1 MGATESD
8 DPAYTDVLIIGAG
21 ISGINAAYRIHE
33 KCPGLTYTLL
43 ERRERIGGTWDLFR
57 YPGIRSDSDI
67 FTLSYP
73 YEPWT
78 RPENVADGGDIR
90 AYLTETARKYG
101 IDRHIRFNTH
111 VLSADWDSAT
121 DTWTLHTEQDGQPR
135 DYRARFVFFG
145 TGYYNYDEPYTP
157 DFPGINDFRGEVV
170 HPQFWPESLDHT
182 GKRVVVIGSGAT
194 AISLVPAMARTAG
207 HVTMLQRSPTYMM
220 SSPRINPAVQAI
232 RKVLPRRVA
241 HQVVRV
247 RNAMV
252 QYVAYH
258 LFRAAPR
265 LGRWV
270 IRKATISV
278 LPKGYPVD
286 VHFKPRYNPWD
297 QRMCLVLDKDIFEG
311 ISSGRVDV
319 VTDHI
324 DHFDA
329 DGIVLTSGNRIDA
342 DIVVTATGLQLQ
354 ALGGITLRVD
364 GDEVKPT
371 ERFVYKEF
379 LLEDVP
385 NMAWC
390 IGYTNA
396 SWTLRADMTAKAV
409 AKLLAYMGS
418 HGYTHA
424 YPHKGSTPIAEKRT
438 WDLEAGYI
446 QRSEHALPRSG
457 TKRPWHV
464 RHNYLLD
471 AIDHRFDRIDESMVF
486 GRAPAAVQVPASAPS
501 PAPPSAPRAGAS
513 AVEPAAS

>member
-1 MGATESD
+1 MGANEPG
-8 DPAYTDVLIIGAG
+8 DPEYSDVLIIGAG
-21 ISGINAAYRIHE
+21 ISGLGAAYRIHE

-43 ERRERIGGTWDLFR
+43 ERRARIGGTWDLFR

-78 RPENVADGGDIR
+78 RPENVADGADIR
-90 AYLTETARKYG
+90 EYLTQTAHKHG
-101 IDRHIRFNTH
+101 IDRHIQFNTH
-111 VLSADWDSAT
+111 VLSADWDSTT
-121 DTWTLHTEQDGQPR
+121 DTWTLHTERDGEAK

-157 DFPGINDFRGEVV
+157 EFPGIENFRGDVV

-194 AISLVPAMARTAG
+194 AISLIPALAEQAG

-220 SSPRINPAVQAI
+220 SMARIDPMVQAI
-232 RKVLPRRVA
+232 RKILPRRLS
-241 HQVVRV
+241 HQVVRF

-252 QYVAYH
+252 HVLMYFF
-258 LFRAAPR
+258 FRKAPKA
-265 LGRWV
+265 GRWL
-270 IRKATISV
+270 IRNRNTAA
-278 LPKGYPVD
+278 LPPGYPVD
-286 VHFKPRYNPWD
+286 IHFKPRYNPWD
-297 QRMCLVLDKDIFEG
+297 QRMCLVLDGDLFEH
-311 ISSGRVDV
+311 ISDGRAEV

-324 DHFDA
+324 DHVDA
-329 DGIVLTSGNRIDA
+329 DGIVLKSGNRIDA
-342 DIVVTATGLQLQ
+342 DVIVTATGLQLQ
-354 ALGGITLRVD
+354 ALGGIALRVD
-364 GDEVKPT
+364 GTEVKPT

-396 SWTLRADMTAKAV
+396 SWTLRADMTARAV

-424 YPHKGSTPIAEKRT
+424 YPHKGAVPMPEKRT

-457 TKRPWHV
+457 TRRPWHV
-464 RHNYLLD
+464 RHNYILD
-471 AIDHRFDRIDESMVF
+471 AIDHRFDRIEESMVF
-486 GRAPAAVQVPASAPS
+486 GRAPAAQSVA
-501 PAPPSAPRAGAS
+501 
-513 AVEPAAS
+513 